1 MKRKKLIL
9 ALNAAL
15 GPALVMLALGTWGS
29 SRLQW
34 LVVRDDGGMHGV
46 LAIMLALAMVYSL
59 VFQLWL
65 VKLCGEPHMRQ
76 IFDGLGRH

>member
-15 GPALVMLALGTWGS
+15 GPALVMLALSVWGS

-34 LVVRDDGGMHGV
+34 LVAREDGGMHLF

-65 VKLCGEPHMRQ
+65 VKLFSEPHMKR
-76 IFDGLGRH
+76 IFDDLGRR